1 MNFDRLLI
9 SVEDRALQYLLSKR
23 GRIVNIY
30 DRGFYDDGYASGTK
44 DVRSSVAGWVR
55 EGKLSI
61 FARVCATHGTPED
74 EECGCVGAYA
84 IRRSAIDGDWHNVSD
99 DDMWAMIVRW
109 AEGER

>member
-1 MNFDRLLI
+1 MSNFLL
-9 SVEDRALQYLLSKR
+9 EHAHEAL
-23 GRIVNIY
+23 
-30 DRGFYDDGYASGTK
+30 DDALNVARREGYAAGAK
-44 DVRSSVAGWVR
+44 DAGNPDPTNAALKARIAGWVR
-55 EGKLSI
+55 SGKLSI